1 MKWKEL
7 TPKQLREIAGN
18 LFDDAHDM
26 GIDQEQLL
34 EEKGFD
40 VVAATE
46 AVAKR
51 LQREAN
57 RREKKADQG

>member
-1 MKWKEL
+1 MRWKEL

-26 GIDQEQLL
+26 GIDREWMI

-46 AVAKR
+46 AVANH

-57 RREKKADQG
+57 RREKKALPP